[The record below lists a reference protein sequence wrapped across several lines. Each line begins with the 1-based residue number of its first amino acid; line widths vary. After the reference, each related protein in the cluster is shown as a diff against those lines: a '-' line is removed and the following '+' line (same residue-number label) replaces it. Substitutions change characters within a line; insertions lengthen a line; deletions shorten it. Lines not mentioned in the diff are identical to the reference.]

1 MNKLIMYTIRSITR
15 LYLLRFNSELLNHPF
30 IILEC
35 YCIFKLSNDLAGIQL
50 LEHTSLIH
58 LFPSN
63 YIFNYIIKNAN
74 DNSNHSWNYS
84 KNYSREEKIERK
96 VKKTEELNWSTVQ
109 KNFTKDTTFHKFW
122 DDKLFA
128 THCALWQ
135 NWAFSARA
143 TRIPREFRSPWEP
156 RA

>member
-1 MNKLIMYTIRSITR
+1 MNKLIMYIIRNITR
-15 LYLLRFNSELLNHPF
+15 LYLFRFNSELLNHPF

-74 DNSNHSWNYS
+74 DNSNHS
-84 KNYSREEKIERK
+84 
-96 VKKTEELNWSTVQ
+96 
-109 KNFTKDTTFHKFW
+109 
-122 DDKLFA
+122 
-128 THCALWQ
+128 
-135 NWAFSARA
+135 
-143 TRIPREFRSPWEP
+143 
-156 RA
+156 